1 MTPIPKK
8 CPKKHWLAAFVLFA
22 AGINFAI
29 ANFAMTNSA
38 MADDFSLPVKTYP
51 FGVLNQRSV
60 SLTVEYWNPILRY
73 LSEKTGLPLSLRIA
87 RTANE
92 TTDLAVKGELAFVY
106 TNHLFT
112 PERDKLGYTVLARQE
127 GEAIRGQIVVGK
139 NAPIDSLR
147 ALHDQPVAYANPY
160 SFAGY
165 FVPMDKLLREEIN
178 VKPIF
183 AGNQEAAMG
192 RLRAGQVTAAGAN
205 SKVMADFA
213 LRENFPYKVLW
224 SSEPYY
230 DLAVM
235 AHPSVPKN
243 IRDKI
248 RDALILM
255 KADPEG
261 YAILTIAA
269 RTLELSSPRGFA
281 PATDANYDNYRVF
294 FRNIRVPFENQ

>member
-1 MTPIPKK
+1 MRYTPKTR
-8 CPKKHWLAAFVLFA
+8 WLTVGVFLFA
-22 AGINFAI
+22 ISAI
-29 ANFAMTNSA
+29 WFNPAMANFAQ
-38 MADDFSLPVKTYP
+38 ADDFSRPVKTYP

-60 SLTVEYWNPILRY
+60 SLTAEYWNPILHY
-73 LSEKTGLPLSLRIA
+73 LSEKTGVPLSLRIA

-112 PERDKLGYTVLARQE
+112 PGRDKLDYTVLARQE
-127 GEAIRGQIVVGK
+127 GEAIRGQIVVDK
-139 NAPIDSLR
+139 HSPIDSLK
-147 ALHDQPVAYANPY
+147 ALHDQPVAFANPY
-160 SFAGY
+160 GFTGY

-183 AGNQEAAMG
+183 AGHQEAAMG
-192 RLRAGQVTAAGAN
+192 RLRAGQVTAAGVN
-205 SKVMADFA
+205 NKVMADFA

-235 AHPSVPKN
+235 AHPSVPEN
-243 IRDKI
+243 IRNKI
-248 RDALILM
+248 RDALVLM
-255 KADPEG
+255 KTDPEG

-269 RTLELSSPRGFA
+269 RTLGLSSPRGFA

-294 FRNIRVPFENQ
+294 FRNTRVPFENQ

>member
-1 MTPIPKK
+1 MIPIPRKCQKK
-8 CPKKHWLAAFVLFA
+8 CAFAAFVLFA
-22 AGINFAI
+22 VSINFAM
-29 ANFAMTNSA
+29 ANVAMANVA
-38 MADDFSLPVKTYP
+38 VADDFSRPGKTYP

-60 SLTVEYWNPILRY
+60 SLTAEYWNPILRY
-73 LSEKTGLPLSLRIA
+73 LSDKTGLPLSLRIA

-112 PERDKLGYTVLARQE
+112 PGRDKLGYTVLARQE

-139 NAPIDSLR
+139 NAPIDSLK
-147 ALHDQPVAYANPY
+147 ALHDQPVAFANPY
-160 SFAGY
+160 AFVGY

-192 RLRAGQVTAAGAN
+192 RLRAGQVTAAGVN

-224 SSEPYY
+224 SSEPYF

-243 IRDKI
+243 VRDKI
-248 RDALILM
+248 RDALVHM
-255 KADPEG
+255 KTDPEG

-281 PATDANYDNYRVF
+281 PATDANYDNYRAF
-294 FRNIRVPFENQ
+294 FRNTRVPLENQ